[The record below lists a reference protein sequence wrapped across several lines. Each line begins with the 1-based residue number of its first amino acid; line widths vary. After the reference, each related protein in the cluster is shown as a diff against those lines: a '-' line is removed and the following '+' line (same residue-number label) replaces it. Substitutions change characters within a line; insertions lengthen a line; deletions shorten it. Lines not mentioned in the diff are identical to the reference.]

1 MTRLLASAD
10 VTLALGPHEIFGIFG
25 LATLKSLTC
34 GTPVVVSR
42 TSALAELITPNSGAL
57 ADNRPAAITQVV
69 RAIVS
74 RPEPDHRSYARRH
87 AELLT

>member
-10 VTLALGPHEIFGIFG
+10 VTLALGPHEIFG